1 MAYKKASPI
10 NNSYSNPR
18 QVIADY
24 SSLRLGPTVGNL
36 GANGEQSSSSD
47 GVELDPVK
55 LKSKSEPTYYPELQE
70 KIANAKNAKQKQRL
84 ENKIDRKSNRH
95 EAAAGRSQMR
105 DNVRRV
111 SQENRLLDRNKRAQN
126 RIEGRAERKGL
137 DPSIVTNAKP
147 NNKKPE
153 VKKEKNTNFSN
164 ALEVSKRNNIPIKEI
179 DGRKKIPYK
188 KSWLPKS
195 NPPIV

>member
-1 MAYKKASPI
+1 
-10 NNSYSNPR
+10 
-18 QVIADY
+18 
-24 SSLRLGPTVGNL
+24 
-36 GANGEQSSSSD
+36 
-47 GVELDPVK
+47 
-55 LKSKSEPTYYPELQE
+55 
-70 KIANAKNAKQKQRL
+70 
-84 ENKIDRKSNRH
+84 KSNRH
-95 EAAAGRSQMR
+95 QAAAGRSQMR

-164 ALEVSKRNNIPIKEI
+164 ALEVSKRNNIPMERINI
-179 DGRKKIPYK
+179 HGSSVSFPSQNNPGRAPFND
-188 KSWLPKS
+188 PKVTRPTKTWDNS
-195 NPPIV
+195 KYGKLMKDPFGRASREQAGVSTKVNKPTEQKRVDMTTYDPSKGTANFDNDKLKTPKYNKN